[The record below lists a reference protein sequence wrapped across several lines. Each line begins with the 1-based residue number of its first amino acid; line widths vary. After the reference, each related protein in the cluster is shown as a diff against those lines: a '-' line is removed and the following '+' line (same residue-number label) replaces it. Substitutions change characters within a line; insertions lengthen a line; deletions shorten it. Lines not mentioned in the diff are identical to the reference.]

1 MYNSAVVTFGN
12 LMFVIGGWINSPTA
26 DVFVYDDR
34 TDRWTKGVKMSATR
48 YSGCAV
54 IFEKTIVVS
63 GGTTTL
69 PTGGTADLV
78 LMISS
83 FNYESERK
91 VVVVFT
97 ENLKSF

>member
-1 MYNSAVVTFGN
+1 
-12 LMFVIGGWINSPTA
+12 
-26 DVFVYDDR
+26 
-34 TDRWTKGVKMSATR
+34 MSATR

-83 FNYESERK
+83 LIH
-91 VVVVFT
+91 
-97 ENLKSF
+97 ENSLFYTPSDGVL